1 MANRTRFWR
10 TALWA
15 VAIVA
20 ATVLACPQSVPA
32 QQNDARPARGDRNF
46 GDRGDRPGRDFRRGG
61 GPGGEAG
68 GFRGR
73 NGGRRGRGPN
83 IGDGGGNGA
92 PADVRPAP
100 ATPAPSTPA
109 AAPAASST
117 SFGTQSDAD
126 RNRKWASDIVA
137 KYDKDGNKILEG
149 DELATLKQSTLAA
162 DKDGDGK
169 ITIDELVRLSTSKSA
184 GTPSNPTP
192 TAAARPAIAEK
203 ANAKPTADDTAD
215 RVIVNK
221 SRKSYRFK
229 STKERQQSWRFAS
242 KDANGDGQV
251 SMSEYTSIWNDR
263 TAAEFQRYDKD
274 NDGMITPEEVK

>member
-1 MANRTRFWR
+1 MVNRTRFWR
-10 TALWA
+10 TTLWVA
-15 VAIVA
+15 AIVA
-20 ATVLACPQSVPA
+20 VAFLACPQSVPA

-83 IGDGGGNGA
+83 NGDGGGNGA
-92 PADVRPAP
+92 PADARPAP
-100 ATPAPSTPA
+100 ATPAPSTSS
-109 AAPAASST
+109 AAPAASSS

-126 RNRKWASDIVA
+126 KIRKWASDIVA
-137 KYDKDGNKILEG
+137 KNDKDGNKILEG
-149 DELATLKQSTLAA
+149 DELATLGQSSRAA

-169 ITIDELVRLSTSKSA
+169 ITIDELVQFSTSKSA
-184 GTPSNPTP
+184 GTPSITTP
-192 TAAARPAIAEK
+192 AAAVRPAIAAK
-203 ANAKPTADDTAD
+203 ADAKPSADDTAD

-229 STKERQQSWRFAS
+229 TTKERQQSWRFAS

-251 SMSEYTSIWNDR
+251 SMSEYTSAWTDR